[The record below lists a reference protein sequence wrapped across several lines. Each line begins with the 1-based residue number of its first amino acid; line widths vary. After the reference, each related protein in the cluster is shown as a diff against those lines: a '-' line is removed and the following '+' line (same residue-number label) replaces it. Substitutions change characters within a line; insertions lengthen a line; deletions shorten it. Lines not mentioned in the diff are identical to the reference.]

1 MPIALMIRRITQ
13 AIGPPA
19 ADSGSLRPLERPSA
33 SAVAA
38 ALLLPVAACLVVL
51 FPIRALAQHGGAVS
65 ALHACGL
72 DNGPALDE
80 SPGVGDAPGLDA
92 GSSADDGPGPD
103 DAPGV
108 DDSPAEP
115 ESSSGEVAP
124 AQELTAS
131 VLFQLIAAEIAAQS
145 GQLGSAVQTMLE
157 LARQTGDSRIA
168 RRATELAL
176 RERVFAR
183 ALAAAEMWRKLAP
196 ESTQAVLVLENLYLA
211 GNRLEEA
218 GKLLAR
224 RLAMAQDEPGRA
236 GIWFNLRQALLR
248 LDKPQAALGLAEQ
261 LARAGSAAQGEDQT
275 TLAVL
280 LVQSGS
286 SAAAGRIAEALK
298 LAERHASRLELA
310 QSALQ
315 IKRQDLAQLP
325 LERLIREADD
335 RQVQSQALLLLAQLM
350 RESERAEE
358 GFQLLDASLA
368 RDPRRVELLYDHAMA
383 AERLNRLE
391 VAEKSL
397 RQLIELRPK
406 HAHAYNALGY
416 ALADRNIRLDEAQQ
430 LIEKALE
437 LAPED
442 PHIIDSMGWVLY
454 RRGNL
459 EGALEYLQRAYRL
472 QADAEIAV
480 HLGEVLW
487 KLGRR
492 DEAMEL
498 WRNARRSEPGNA
510 VLRETLGRLEVS
522 L

>member
-1 MPIALMIRRITQ
+1 MVL
-13 AIGPPA
+13 
-19 ADSGSLRPLERPSA
+19 
-33 SAVAA
+33 A
-38 ALLLPVAACLVVL
+38 ALLLIVTACLGVL
-51 FPIRALAQHGGAVS
+51 FPVLAMAQHDGAV
-65 ALHACGL
+65 
-72 DNGPALDE
+72 PALQVSGHEDSPVLDD
-80 SPGVGDAPGLDA
+80 SPGVDDA
-92 GSSADDGPGPD
+92 PGPD
-103 DAPGV
+103 DTPRL
-108 DDSPAEP
+108 DESTAES
-115 ESSSGEVAP
+115 ESSNGEVTP
-124 AQELTAS
+124 VQELTAA

-145 GQLGSAVQTMLE
+145 GQFGSAVQTMLE

-176 RERVFAR
+176 RERVYAR
-183 ALAAAEMWRKLAP
+183 SLAAAQMWRKLAP

-211 GNRLEEA
+211 GNRLEDA
-218 GKLLAR
+218 GKLLAQ
-224 RLAMAQDEPGRA
+224 RLAVAPDEAERAQ
-236 GIWFNLRQALLR
+236 IWLNLRQVLLR
-248 LDKPQAALGLAEQ
+248 LDKPQAALGLAER
-261 LARAGSAAQGEDQT
+261 LAQAGSAAQGEDRT
-275 TLAVL
+275 TFAVL

-286 SAAAGRIAEALK
+286 PEAAGQIAEALK
-298 LAERHASRLELA
+298 LAVRHSSRLELA
-310 QSALQ
+310 QAALQ
-315 IKRQDLAQLP
+315 IKRHDLALLP

-368 RDPRRVELLYDHAMA
+368 KDPKRVELLYDHAMA

-397 RQLIELRPK
+397 RSLIELRPR

-437 LAPED
+437 LSPED

-459 EGALEYLQRAYRL
+459 QGALEYLQKAYRL

-492 DEAMEL
+492 DEALEL
-498 WRNARRSEPGNA
+498 WRIARKSEPGNA
-510 VLRETLGRLEVS
+510 VLRETLGRLDVS